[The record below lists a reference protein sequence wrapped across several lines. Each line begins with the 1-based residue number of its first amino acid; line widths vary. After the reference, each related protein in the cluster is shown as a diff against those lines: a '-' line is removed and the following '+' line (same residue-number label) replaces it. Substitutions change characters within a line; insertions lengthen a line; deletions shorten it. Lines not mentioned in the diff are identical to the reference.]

1 MAQASEVAD
10 FLQGDWSAR
19 GADEASAAPP
29 AVAAHAQKNQ
39 SGSPDI
45 SAEPHTEEVVSL
57 ADMVTQTLRRPLFW
71 IATLLLVSCRDI
83 MHARYLSARRLN
95 WQRCLGEALGVV
107 QPRPAQTERI
117 ALGLHACA
125 RARSN
130 RKPLAVRWYL

>member
-1 MAQASEVAD
+1 MAQSSEVAD

-83 MHARYLSARRLN
+83 MHALSFSTAPQLAALPRRS
-95 WQRCLGEALGVV
+95 
-107 QPRPAQTERI
+107 
-117 ALGLHACA
+117 LGLCTTA
-125 RARSN
+125 R
-130 RKPLAVRWYL
+130 